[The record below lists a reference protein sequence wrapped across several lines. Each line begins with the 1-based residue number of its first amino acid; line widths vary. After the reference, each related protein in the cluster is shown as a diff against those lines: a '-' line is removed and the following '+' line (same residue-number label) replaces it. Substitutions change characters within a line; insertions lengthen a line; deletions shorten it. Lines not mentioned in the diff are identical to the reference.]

1 MLHRPAT
8 LRSRKRKQERKKKII
23 FSASVCVTSLV
34 VVAVVLSFVSRID
47 RLQIAQIR
55 ILGDSVVSDERIALV
70 ANAILDTKYLWVFSR
85 RNILWYPKN
94 AIAGSIGAKFDRILS
109 VDMDVAK
116 DDTLE
121 IKVVDRKPFAT
132 WCGSVKVLAATDCY
146 FIDEQGHIF
155 ASAPYFSGT
164 AFIKYYG
171 VIASEQP
178 IGLQLLDPTAF
189 IALGEF
195 VHSLDRFG
203 LIAQDVVIGAAVHEV
218 SFRGGGK
225 IIFTVHDSY
234 ERIFANLESVL
245 ASATFKNTA
254 SSTPKKFEYIDLRF
268 DNRIFYK

>member
-23 FSASVCVTSLV
+23 FSASVFIAVLV
-34 VVAVVLSFVSRID
+34 AFAVVLSFISRID

-55 ILGDSVVSDERIALV
+55 VLGDSVVSEERIAEV
-70 ANAILDTKYLWVFSR
+70 ANSILDTKYLWMFSQ
-85 RNILWYPKN
+85 RNTLWYPKN
-94 AIAGSIGAKFDRILS
+94 TIAGSIGAKFDRILS
-109 VDMDVAK
+109 VDMNIAK
-116 DDTLE
+116 DDALE

-155 ASAPYFSGT
+155 APAPYFSGT
-164 AFIKYYG
+164 AFVKYYG
-171 VIASEQP
+171 VVASEQP
-178 IGLQLLDPTAF
+178 IGLQLLDSISF
-189 IALGEF
+189 IALEKF

-225 IIFTVHDSY
+225 IIFNVHDSY

-245 ASATFKNTA
+245 SSVIFKGAA

-268 DNRIFYK
+268 DNRVFYK